1 VTRVQGRRPPAAQKD
16 LSSLHLLFFTNAPWA
31 PTGYGQQAAQLV
43 PLMVQ
48 AGVNV
53 TIAANYGLEAVSTD
67 WQPGVQ
73 ILPRG
78 YEPFS
83 LDVQPAYYD
92 AIKHEHPDRQVYWFS
107 LCDVWPIKGDRYA
120 TMPTVSWVPIDHQPT
135 PPDVRRWCEQPNVTP
150 VAMSKFG
157 SRMLNVHNIIHGYA
171 PHAIDL
177 EVFRQRD
184 TVTKQG
190 GGTKTGR
197 ELMELPEDV
206 FVVMCPNAN
215 KGMAPS
221 RKAWPENMV
230 AFLMFAS
237 DKPDVRLYMHT
248 ERFGALGGIRFGEL
262 FASIG
267 LDESKFKFVN
277 QFAHRMG
284 IPNDV
289 LATLY
294 SAADVVLSPSMGEG
308 FGICVIE
315 AQACGTPVIVS
326 DWTAQ
331 PELVGDGWLVEGQPW
346 WDGPQQS
353 WLQTPHIQDI
363 VDRLEEAYQRWVD
376 GGRQRVHSDK
386 AVEFVA
392 GNYDHRAVFEEHWRP
407 ILESLL

>member
-1 VTRVQGRRPPAAQKD
+1 MTRVQGRRPPAPQKD

-135 PPDVRRWCEQPNVTP
+135 PPDVRRWCEQANVTP

-206 FVVMCPNAN
+206 FV
-215 KGMAPS
+215 
-221 RKAWPENMV
+221 
-230 AFLMFAS
+230 
-237 DKPDVRLYMHT
+237 
-248 ERFGALGGIRFGEL
+248 
-262 FASIG
+262 
-267 LDESKFKFVN
+267 
-277 QFAHRMG
+277 
-284 IPNDV
+284 
-289 LATLY
+289 
-294 SAADVVLSPSMGEG
+294 
-308 FGICVIE
+308 
-315 AQACGTPVIVS
+315 
-326 DWTAQ
+326 
-331 PELVGDGWLVEGQPW
+331 
-346 WDGPQQS
+346 
-353 WLQTPHIQDI
+353 
-363 VDRLEEAYQRWVD
+363 
-376 GGRQRVHSDK
+376 
-386 AVEFVA
+386 
-392 GNYDHRAVFEEHWRP
+392 
-407 ILESLL
+407 